1 MSASV
6 IVWVAMAAI
15 LLLMSVRRPVWA
27 VALYMQTYFAAPQLW
42 WWGDDIPQLRY
53 ALWAGIILLVAT
65 AFASQTQ
72 DDGAEHPRM
81 GSHKAAVF
89 MAINATIVHV
99 AFAVNRGIS
108 LNTYTELLK
117 YALLFYLLH
126 LAIRDRKDFR
136 IALVTLALGGLYIG
150 WEITVNGRGDISG
163 SRLEGVGAPGADTS
177 NGLAS
182 LMLTILPLAGS
193 LWVQGSWKHKALA
206 VLSAPLILNVL
217 LLCNSRGA
225 FLGLIGAGVAFLIV
239 ARGQTR
245 KRAFKTLALGAV
257 ALFLLLGDPKIL
269 DRFSTTFVGGEARD
283 NSAASRLEF
292 WRAGLRMLEDY
303 PLGAGGAAFKEVLGR
318 RYLASIVGEENAEAR
333 SLHNGFLTEATDWGV
348 QGLVAKVLFI
358 GFALV
363 ALYRTLERCRK
374 ENRTNDALI
383 GLSIWASAAGLLITC
398 VFGSFL
404 ASEWTFW
411 LVALAVRYS
420 QLYATGEEAQRAGLP
435 VPAAAQGGIKAA

>member
-6 IVWVAMAAI
+6 IVWVATAAI

-27 VALYMQTYFAAPQLW
+27 VALYMLTFFAAPQLW

-53 ALWAGIILLVAT
+53 ALWAGVILLFAT
-65 AFASQTQ
+65 VFASQTQ

-89 MAINATIVHV
+89 MAVNATLVHLV
-99 AFAVNRGIS
+99 LAVNRGIS
-108 LNTYTELLK
+108 LNTYTELIK
-117 YALLFYLLH
+117 YSLLFYLLH
-126 LAIRDRKDFR
+126 LAIRDRRDFR
-136 IALVTLALGGLYIG
+136 IALVTLALGGFYIG
-150 WEITVNGRGDISG
+150 WEITINGRGDISG

-182 LMLTILPLAGS
+182 LMLTILPLVGS
-193 LWVQGSWKHKALA
+193 LWVQGTWKHKALA
-206 VLSAPLILNVL
+206 IVSAPLILNVL

-269 DRFSTTFVGGEARD
+269 ERFSTTFVGSEARD

-292 WRAGLRMLEDY
+292 WRAGIRMLEDY

-318 RYLASIVGEENAEAR
+318 RYLATIVGEENAEAR
-333 SLHNGFLTEATDWGV
+333 SLHNGFLTEATDWGI
-348 QGLVAKVLFI
+348 QGLAGKVLFL

-363 ALYRTLERCRK
+363 ALYRTMERCRK
-374 ENRTNDALI
+374 ENRTSDALI

-398 VFGSFL
+398 LFGSFL

-411 LVALAVRYS
+411 LVAIAVRYS
-420 QLYATGEEAQRAGLP
+420 QLYATGEEASQAGSPEKAL
-435 VPAAAQGGIKAA
+435 AQGGVRAA